1 MTKILMFKEK
11 IKKIYSEHDV
21 WLTRGLRFALA
32 FFSLIVMWINIGSN
46 PIMRNP
52 IAIIVVS
59 VICAFIPLKFD
70 ILILLFAMLMHLY
83 SVSADLAGIAL
94 ILFLVM
100 YFLYYKFT
108 VKDSLV
114 IILLPILF
122 FAKIPYIIP
131 MVLGLYATPVS
142 LIPIIFGTMI
152 YFIMDYATTMGDS
165 SFGVVLSSIFSN
177 EIYLL
182 TFVCMIFIFIIVY
195 VIRRRSINHSHE
207 IAIITAGIV
216 NIVIMIT
223 GYIFLGTIKL
233 LPILFIVLGVA
244 ISILIAYI
252 LHFGILSLDYS
263 QTEFTQF
270 EDDDYYYYVKAVPK
284 VKVTAQEVSVKRI
297 NVQKPKRK

>member
-1 MTKILMFKEK
+1 MTKVLVFKEK
-11 IKKIYSEHDV
+11 VKKIYSEHDV
-21 WLTRGLRFALA
+21 WLNRGLRFLLAL
-32 FFSLIVMWINIGSN
+32 FSLVVMWINLGSN
-46 PIMRNP
+46 PIMKNP
-52 IAIIVVS
+52 IVILAVSLLCAI
-59 VICAFIPLKFD
+59 IPLKYD
-70 ILILLFAMLMHLY
+70 ILILIFAMLMHLY
-83 SVSADLAGIAL
+83 SVSADLAGIAA

-131 MVLGLYATPVS
+131 MVLGLSSTPIS
-142 LIPIIFGTMI
+142 LISIVFGTMI
-152 YFIMDYATTMGDS
+152 YFLMDYATSMGDS

-177 EIYLL
+177 KIYLL
-182 TFVCMIFIFIIVY
+182 TFVCMILIFIIVY
-195 VIRRRSINHSHE
+195 VIRRRSINHSHG
-207 IAIITAGIV
+207 IAILTAGIV
-216 NIVIMIT
+216 NIIIMTT
-223 GYIFLGTIKL
+223 GYLFVGSVKLIPIIFV
-233 LPILFIVLGVA
+233 VLGVA
-244 ISILIAYI
+244 VSILVAYI
-252 LHFGILSLDYS
+252 LHFAILSLDYS